1 MYLLPDINS
10 KQTKNNARKVL
21 NPYRRLARIAG
32 RSLTDIKSPAI
43 TGMPKSSSFDN
54 SKEIKN
60 TNILSAA
67 MEVDEIEQAVS
78 NMSKECLEVIY
89 FTYLSKEH
97 HTKLDISG
105 RVFGSLKAEKTVD
118 RRLSEGLLQFSE
130 SYKGGRLLVFNDH
143 LNDNR
148 ILIN

>member
-1 MYLLPDINS
+1 MYLLPEIDS

-43 TGMPKSSSFDN
+43 TGMPRGSSFGN
-54 SKEIKN
+54 SREIKN
-60 TNILSAA
+60 TNVLSAA
-67 MEVDEIEQAVS
+67 IEVDAIEQAVS

-89 FTYLSKEH
+89 FTYMSKEH

-105 RVFGSLKAEKTVD
+105 LVFGSLNAEKTVD
-118 RRLSEGLLQFSE
+118 RRLSDGLLQFAE
-130 SYKGGRLLVFNDH
+130 AYRGGKLLSFNKS
-143 LNDNR
+143 N
-148 ILIN
+148 ICIN

>member
-1 MYLLPDINS
+1 MYLLPEINS
-10 KQTKNNARKVL
+10 KKTKDNAREVL

-43 TGMPKSSSFDN
+43 TGMPKASSVGN

-60 TNILSAA
+60 TNVLSASI
-67 MEVDEIEQAVS
+67 EVDAIEQAVA

-89 FTYLSKEH
+89 FTYMSKER

-105 RVFGSLKAEKTVD
+105 LVFGSLNAEKTVD

-130 SYKGGRLLVFNDH
+130 SYKGGQLLVFK
-143 LNDNR
+143 NR
-148 ILIN
+148 PNNKQMSIV